1 MNTITGPQ
9 YYHTRALYFQYKYS
23 NYADLDLNNAVR
35 CGLNDREVDA
45 WVQLHRTI
53 SQDAFAELV
62 TISEDL
68 GWKHPGL
75 FLSPSLSLIIFSHC
89 FWPWLSR

>member
-9 YYHTRALYFQYKYS
+9 YYRARTLYLLQKYG
-23 NYADLDLNNAVR
+23 NYADLDLKNAVGQR
-35 CGLNDREVDA
+35 LNDCEVDA

-62 TISEDL
+62 ATSEDL
-68 GWKHPGL
+68 GRKHRGL
-75 FLSPSLSLIIFSHC
+75 FKN
-89 FWPWLSR
+89 